1 MGEGFGWL
9 NIQRYWFSIK
19 AFPAGGE
26 GEPPPKAVVDEV
38 VPNAATAHTHILILN
53 RPLACRQGQT
63 RIAFS
68 ELMFA
73 ELDVGKC

>member
-38 VPNAATAHTHILILN
+38 VPNAPTAHTNILALS
-53 RPLACRQGQT
+53 RPQY
-63 RIAFS
+63 RITLVTAGTLI
-68 ELMFA
+68 E
-73 ELDVGKC
+73 